1 MLPLF
6 RYSLL
11 ALFLSPFQTT
21 FVHVRLS
28 LDNNLGRE
36 TRVAEKSGRQ
46 SFFYFGFP
54 PSDGQAKQ
62 FYRFSIVSSNR
73 GPRPSPSTKVVLK
86 FRVGARGWI
95 G

>member
-11 ALFLSPFQTT
+11 ALFFPPFQTT

-36 TRVAEKSGRQ
+36 TRVAEKSGEAVV
-46 SFFYFGFP
+46 FLF
-54 PSDGQAKQ
+54 
-62 FYRFSIVSSNR
+62 RFSPERRSSKTILSILDR
-73 GPRPSPSTKVVLK
+73 FVKSWPSTIAFDQSRSK
-86 FRVGARGWI
+86 I
-95 G
+95 

>member
-11 ALFLSPFQTT
+11 ALFLPPFQTT

-46 SFFYFGFP
+46 S
-54 PSDGQAKQ
+54 
-62 FYRFSIVSSNR
+62 RFSISVF
-73 GPRPSPSTKVVLK
+73 PRATVKQNNFIDSRS
-86 FRVGARGWI
+86 FRQIVALDHRLRPKSF
-95 G
+95 